1 MPSTSPPKTLPAKP
15 KPTAGPKPKPKPG
28 PRPKPPAKG
37 ADSQFEAASASAATF
52 IFEVDGV
59 EIGRFSE
66 VSGLQVDLEVEEF
79 AEGGE
84 SGFVHKLPGR
94 LTWPNLVL
102 KRGVTNDDNLLGW
115 MHKSVGDGMVSR
127 KGKANRTTAALSL
140 VGLNAKRLRTWSFED
155 ALPVRWTGPSF
166 AATSTDMAEEELE
179 IAHQGV
185 RSTTL

>member
-1 MPSTSPPKTLPAKP
+1 MPSASSPPKP
-15 KPTAGPKPKPKPG
+15 KPAPKPQPKPKPKP
-28 PRPKPPAKG
+28 KPAAKS

-66 VSGLQVDLEVEEF
+66 VSGLAVELDVEEF
-79 AEGGE
+79 VEGGE
-84 SGFVHKLPGR
+84 AGFVHKLPGR

-115 MHKSVGDGMVSR
+115 MHKSVGDGMTSR
-127 KGKANRTTAALSL
+127 KGKATRTTAALSL

-155 ALPVRWTGPSF
+155 AIPVRWTGPTF

-179 IAHQGV
+179 IAHHGF
-185 RSTTL
+185 RSKTL